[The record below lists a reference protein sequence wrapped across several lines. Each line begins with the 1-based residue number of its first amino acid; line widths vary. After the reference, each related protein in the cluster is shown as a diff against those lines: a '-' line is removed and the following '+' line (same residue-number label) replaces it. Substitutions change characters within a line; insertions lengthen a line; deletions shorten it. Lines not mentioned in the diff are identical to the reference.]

1 MNFLT
6 TDFADDTDFQK
17 SESVKSVQSVVEKY
31 PVGFSRGLL
40 FSCALLWLAPVR
52 ADLVIVQHVDGSGQ
66 SGDQTI
72 RIKGD
77 KARTDLAQQVSMIT
91 NGASGDIV
99 TLMHAQKTF
108 LKVTAAQTKTMLEQL
123 QKLAPGVA
131 GPKLTPTGKKEKI
144 GNYDCDIFTANLG
157 AVSVTYWIAKDFPNY
172 PAVLEQ
178 MGRLQG
184 GSISAMG
191 KGLLPE
197 LKDFPGMQI
206 KTEMDM
212 GGKKVSTVLVSAK
225 EENVDP
231 ASFDIPKDYK
241 EVSAPPLNFQK

>member
-1 MNFLT
+1 MDFLT

-17 SESVKSVQSVVEKY
+17 SESGKSVQSVIGKF
-31 PVGFSRGLL
+31 PVSFSRGLL
-40 FSCALLWLAPVR
+40 FSCALLWLAPAR

-91 NGASGDIV
+91 NGVNGDIV
-99 TLMHAQKTF
+99 TLMHAPKTF
-108 LKVTAAQTKTMLEQL
+108 LKVTAAQTKAMLEQL
-123 QKLAPGVA
+123 QKLAPSAA
-131 GPKLTPTGKKEKI
+131 GPKLVPTGKKEKV
-144 GNYDCDIFTANLG
+144 GNYDCEIFTSGLG
-157 AVSVTYWIAKDFPNY
+157 PVSVTYWIAKDFPNY
-172 PAVLEQ
+172 KAVLEQ
-178 MGRLQG
+178 MEKLQA
-184 GSISAMG
+184 GSLAAMG
-191 KGLLPE
+191 KGMMPE

-206 KTEMDM
+206 KTEMDI

-231 ASFDIPKDYK
+231 ASFEIPKDYK
-241 EVSAPPLNFQK
+241 EVTAPPVNFQK